1 MMRVLLRTFCLLLLT
16 IAAPATAQSPLPGM
30 LDVAQLARFRPV
42 TVGMFSSYDRTGN
55 NDDGFSGKHSFLR
68 KEGDAL
74 VIAELTGPGALTRI
88 WTPTPIDA
96 PIEFYIDGER
106 RPRIAMPF
114 DQLFSGAQAP
124 FTGPL
129 VGRGA
134 GGYWSY
140 VPIEF
145 ARSVKVLVRAPKLQF
160 YQLNY
165 ALYSPG
171 TRLRSTR
178 APPSPR
184 LQTSQEG
191 RTVTSQ
197 AVLAPGRSVT
207 LFETGRPG
215 RITSLR
221 LGPAAAFAGDL
232 RDIDLRI
239 SWDGAARPAVDMP
252 VAEFFAY
259 SFGDPATRSL
269 LLGTE
274 GDTNY
279 VHLPMPFSRS
289 AKVEL
294 VSRRT
299 AGAPLPIRAELT
311 VDDRGRTADEAYFHA
326 RWNRETRARRGV
338 PFPLLDV
345 SGRGHLVGFT
355 LQVQGATP
363 GDTGFFEGDD
373 VVTIDG
379 RRAILGT
386 GTEDAFNGGWYGLP
400 GRWNERLSLPLSGA
414 LDYSRQLARTGG
426 YRLLVGDAYSFNR
439 RLNFTVEHGPERN
452 EAEGDYAGAVFFYL
466 DRPEGLPSAQVE
478 RRVIRADRF
487 RIGTNPAAGLDT
499 LIDASLTPQGKE
511 LPSGWV
517 STLRFVRTGG
527 ADKVVFDDTW
537 GPPLVSF
544 RVEAPQTGRYG
555 IFVDALTG
563 PAAAKLQLRDSNF
576 QPVASPADFYAAA
589 EGRSGFVKLGEF
601 DLSAGI
607 NLLHLTMPERNPAS
621 RGAEVA
627 IIDIEG
633 RLLRAP

>member
-1 MMRVLLRTFCLLLLT
+1 LLLGVT
-16 IAAPATAQSPLPGM
+16 APAAAQSPLPGM
-30 LDVAQLARFRPV
+30 LDVAQLARVRPV
-42 TVGMFSSYDRTGN
+42 TVGMFSSYDRTGL
-55 NDDGFSGKHSFLR
+55 NDDGFSGKHSYLR
-68 KEGDAL
+68 KEGNAL
-74 VIAELTGPGALTRI
+74 VIAELKGPGAITRI

-106 RPRIAMPF
+106 RPRIVMPF
-114 DQLFSGAQAP
+114 DQLFSGTRGP

-145 ARSVKVLVRAPKLQF
+145 ARSVKVLVRAPTLQF

-165 ALYSPG
+165 ALYPPG
-171 TRLRSTR
+171 TRLRSTGV
-178 APPSPR
+178 PPSPT
-184 LQTSQEG
+184 LQADPEG

-207 LFETGRPG
+207 LFETDRPG

-221 LGPAAAFAGDL
+221 LGPASAFAGDA
-232 RDIDLRI
+232 RDIDIRI
-239 SWDGAARPAVDMP
+239 SWDGAARPAVEMP
-252 VAEFFAY
+252 AAEFFAY

-269 LLGTE
+269 LLGTDN
-274 GDTNY
+274 DTNY
-279 VHLPMPFSRS
+279 VRLPMPFSRS
-289 AKVEL
+289 AKIEL

-299 AGAPLPIRAELT
+299 GGAPLPIRAELT
-311 VDDRGRTADEAYFHA
+311 VSDRGRSADEAYFHA

-338 PFPLLDV
+338 PFPMLDV
-345 SGRGHLVGFT
+345 SGRGQLVGFT
-355 LQVQGATP
+355 LQVQGAVP

-379 RRAILGT
+379 RRAIHGT

-400 GRWNERLSLPLSGA
+400 GRWNERSSHPLNGA

-466 DRPEGLPSAQVE
+466 DRPEGLPAAQVE

-487 RIGTNPAAGLDT
+487 RVGTNPAAGLDS

-511 LPSGWV
+511 LPTGWV
-517 STLRFVRTGG
+517 STVRFVRTGG

-563 PAAAKLQLRDSNF
+563 PASAKLQLRDSNF
-576 QPVASPADFYAAA
+576 QAVGSPTDFYAAI

-601 DLSAGI
+601 DLTAGI

-627 IIDIEG
+627 IIDLEG